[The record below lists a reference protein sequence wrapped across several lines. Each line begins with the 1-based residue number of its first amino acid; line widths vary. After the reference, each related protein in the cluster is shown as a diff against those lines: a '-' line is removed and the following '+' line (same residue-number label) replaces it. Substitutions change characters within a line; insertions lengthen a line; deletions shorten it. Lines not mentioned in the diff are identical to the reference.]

1 MYAKF
6 PFRKLNKIE
15 DNLFI
20 DLSLIAPS
28 RLSIYLSLKTA
39 DFRAVFFCLLRDA
52 TLARPRLASSLDK
65 FATRCLTDLSLIR
78 SPLNLRSFLSGLANL
93 TNLI

>member
-52 TLARPRLASSLDK
+52 TLARSRLASPLYLDK
-65 FATRCLTDLSLIR
+65 FATLCLPISRLIARLSTCAF
-78 SPLNLRSFLSGLANL
+78 SPIWSS
-93 TNLI
+93 

>member
-52 TLARPRLASSLDK
+52 TLARPRLASFPRQIRDTLSDRSL
-65 FATRCLTDLSLIR
+65 AYSLA
-78 SPLNLRSFLSGLANL
+78 SQLALFLIWPS
-93 TNLI
+93 